1 MTETMTETLPAC
13 DIPFE
18 PFPVEDS
25 ALETIVSAIVEKKLS
40 EGLASD
46 VKKSVMLYTRNVV
59 TATANAFRDNVE
71 LGLKRLS
78 ALEKQTKE
86 LRALTG
92 KKRKQSGGLVEQLKR
107 KNVALEAEVARLKK
121 KAQMRSLQI
130 KVLKDGKKMRK
141 LLQEPPPAK
150 ITPVELPER
159 LLLFLLHPTTRFRK
173 DTKHRFAT
181 SYPFQEGDGIRE
193 CCEKSG
199 IRFEEHQNGFL
210 SCVLP
215 TKWEKNANFTAYIV
229 SLRRRHSTKS

>member
-92 KKRKQSGGLVEQLKR
+92 KKRKQSGLVEQLRR
-107 KNVALEAEVARLKK
+107 KNGTLQAEVARLKK
-121 KAQMRSLQI
+121 KAEMRSLQI
-130 KVLKDGKKMRK
+130 KVLKDGKKKRK
-141 LLQEPPPAK
+141 VLQEPPPPKKEEARPQREPFDFVRSQCGDSYAS
-150 ITPVELPER
+150 TPR
-159 LLLFLLHPTTRFRK
+159 LQLVSSVGCVPRARQACW
-173 DTKHRFAT
+173 DCPWSR
-181 SYPFQEGDGIRE
+181 RE
-193 CCEKSG
+193 AV
-199 IRFEEHQNGFL
+199 F
-210 SCVLP
+210 
-215 TKWEKNANFTAYIV
+215 
-229 SLRRRHSTKS
+229 

>member
-1 MTETMTETLPAC
+1 MTETMNEVFPAC
-13 DIPFE
+13 EIPFE
-18 PFPVEDS
+18 PFAVEDS

-92 KKRKQSGGLVEQLKR
+92 KKRKLER
-107 KNVALEAEVARLKK
+107 KNVTLQAEVARLKK
-121 KAQMRSLQI
+121 KAEMRSLQI
-130 KVLKDGKKMRK
+130 KVLKDGKKK
-141 LLQEPPPAK
+141 T
-150 ITPVELPER
+150 TPFELPER
-159 LLLFLLHPTTRFRK
+159 LLFFLLHKTTRFRK
-173 DTKHRFAT
+173 DTKHRFST
-181 SYPFQEGDGIRE
+181 LYPFKEGDGIKE
-193 CCEKSG
+193 CCESSG
-199 IRFEEHQNGFL
+199 IRFEEHPNGFL

-215 TKWEKNANFTAYIV
+215 TKWKKNANFTAYIV
-229 SLRRRHSTKS
+229 SLRRGHSTKS

>member
-92 KKRKQSGGLVEQLKR
+92 KKRKQSGLVEQLRR
-107 KNVALEAEVARLKK
+107 KNGTLQAEVARLKK
-121 KAQMRSLQI
+121 KAEMRSLQI
-130 KVLKDGKKMRK
+130 KVLKDGKKKRK
-141 LLQEPPPAK
+141 VLQEPPPPK
-150 ITPVELPER
+150 TTPFELPER
-159 LLLFLLHPTTRFRK
+159 LLFFLLHKTTRFRK
-173 DTKHRFAT
+173 DTKHRFST
-181 SYPFQEGDGIRE
+181 LYPFKEGDGIKE
-193 CCEKSG
+193 CCESSG
-199 IRFEEHQNGFL
+199 IRFEEHPNGFL

-215 TKWEKNANFTAYIV
+215 TKWKKNANFTAYIV
-229 SLRRRHSTKS
+229 SLRRGHSTKS